1 MIADEDLS
9 PTAQAWMAK
18 LKNIENSES
27 QAFIYLNGI
36 MAPEDDE
43 IMSMGLARFS
53 AYLSTK
59 KTAEASGYNT
69 FDDFGDYPTEVQIP
83 KPMHNSGLYCS
94 LWGYGCLK
102 KITSS
107 EDKWDNELTEGETVL
122 RRYNKFLS
130 FSDFK
135 TLAQSII
142 LEELPK
148 YEYLYYGNRLVSLKA
163 LSTAAKN
170 GPSDAINQLLDDIKK
185 SRKQLVIADN
195 LIHKMLFTVIISN
208 DLDIIAHISTKYKYN
223 PNTVIPQLTDD
234 ELNMEST
241 LIREF
246 GAGFQTFKDLDQN
259 PEFFE
264 VGDSAPAWLVRALFK
279 PNMTIN
285 ASVGKYEKLIS
296 LSTLSAEKFAA
307 YKIPAKQHI
316 EEDVNLRN
324 FAGHVLNQTQCA
336 DYHTYIARLH
346 DLKSKI
352 ALTNYVIGGMQ
363 RLPVNPYYPSTQT
376 IAKKGKRIC
385 LNGPYE
391 DERGLRCIHI
401 E

>member
-1 MIADEDLS
+1 
-9 PTAQAWMAK
+9 MAT
-18 LKNIENSES
+18 LKGIENGES
-27 QAFIYLNGI
+27 QAFLYLNGI

-53 AYLSTK
+53 ANLSAK
-59 KTAEASGYNT
+59 KTAETTGYNT

-83 KPMHNSGLYCS
+83 KPMQNSGLYCPLS
-94 LWGYGCLK
+94 EQECLE

-107 EDKWDNELTEGETVL
+107 EDKWDNELTEGATVL

-130 FSDFK
+130 FADFK

-163 LSTAAKN
+163 LSTAAKIS
-170 GPSDAINQLLDDIKK
+170 PSDAINQLIDDLKK
-185 SRKQLVIADN
+185 SRKQLMMADN

-223 PNTVIPQLTDD
+223 PKVVIPQLTNA
-234 ELNMEST
+234 ELNMKPT

-246 GAGFQTFKDLDQN
+246 GTGFETFKDLDKN

-285 ASVGKYEKLIS
+285 ASVGKYEQLIA

-316 EEDVNLRN
+316 DENVNLRN
-324 FAGHVLNQTQCA
+324 FAGHVLNHTQCA

-346 DLKSKI
+346 DLKIKI
-352 ALTNYVIGGMQ
+352 ALTNYVIGEMQ
-363 RLPVNPYYPSTQT
+363 SLPVNPYYPSTQA
-376 IAKKGKRIC
+376 IEKKDKRIC
-385 LNGPYE
+385 LNGPYD
-391 DERGLRCIHI
+391 DERGFRCIYI